1 MSFIRLELLQECS
14 MIEIEPFAEQT
25 AGGLIE
31 NEKRGKG
38 DARPIAAGRN
48 AQIVARMHGGDN
60 TCTQAHRI
68 P

>member
-1 MSFIRLELLQECS
+1 